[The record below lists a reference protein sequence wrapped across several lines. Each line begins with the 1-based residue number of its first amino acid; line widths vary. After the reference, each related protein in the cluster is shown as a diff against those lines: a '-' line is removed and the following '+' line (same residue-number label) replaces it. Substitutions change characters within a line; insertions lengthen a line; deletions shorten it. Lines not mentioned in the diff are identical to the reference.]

1 MQQSSNASKR
11 WWLRAGPKASNAR
24 IAPASASFSPAT
36 AVWPPAVGVLPVR
49 LPVVEHR
56 GHRHGAHQ
64 AAPDGVVPGH
74 MYPPSTRAASARW
87 RSNAT
92 WVCPTRAPG
101 LSNKLMQTM
110 AQHDAGYRLQGRVE
124 IDDAYLGR
132 ERERAASTAGARR
145 PTKRPLWRPCRP
157 CLTVAPCT

>member
-24 IAPASASFSPAT
+24 IASASASFSPAT

-74 MYPPSTRAASARW
+74 VPTQHKGGISALALKRHLGVSYKSAW
-87 RSNAT
+87 L
-92 WVCPTRAPG
+92 VKH
-101 LSNKLMQTM
+101 KLMQTM